1 MMNFELELLTRRAA
15 GFNPRGG
22 FGGANARKPVL
33 LDALIHF
40 EFAVWDSASLP
51 WPGRC
56 AGLRLSGVPRGTPFG
71 HPSIGCIRKANR
83 EELRADMI
91 GLRSME
97 DRVSAG
103 AYCSDRWSVAA
114 SGEGSR

>member
-1 MMNFELELLTRRAA
+1 MNSELELLTRRAA
-15 GFNPRGG
+15 DFSPRGRS
-22 FGGANARKPVL
+22 GALNARKPVL

-40 EFAVWDSASLP
+40 EFAVWHGAAPP

-56 AGLRLSGVPRGTPFG
+56 VGLRLSGVPRGTPFG
-71 HPSIGCIRKANR
+71 HPPLGLREANR
-83 EELRADMI
+83 EESRADMI

-97 DRVSAG
+97 DRVSTG
-103 AYCSDRWSVAA
+103 ASCSDRWSVAA

>member
-1 MMNFELELLTRRAA
+1 MNFELELLTRRAA

-22 FGGANARKPVL
+22 FGESNARKPVL

-71 HPSIGCIRKANR
+71 HPSIGLRSGNC
-83 EELRADMI
+83 EESRADKI
-91 GLRSME
+91 GLRSLE
-97 DRVSAG
+97 DRVSTG
-103 AYCSDRWSVAA
+103 ATYSDRWSVAVL
-114 SGEGSR
+114 GEGSR